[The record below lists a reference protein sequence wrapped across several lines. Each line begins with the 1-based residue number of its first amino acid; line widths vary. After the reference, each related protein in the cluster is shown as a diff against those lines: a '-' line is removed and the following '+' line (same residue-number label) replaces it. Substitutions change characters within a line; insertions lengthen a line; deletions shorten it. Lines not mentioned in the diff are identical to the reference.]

1 VKIYGLE
8 KPSQKLINAKNTINC
23 FHRNHKGISKT
34 KKAAILGAGMMGSAA
49 AWPLSGNGYRVNLIG
64 THLDGEII

>member
-1 VKIYGLE
+1 M
-8 KPSQKLINAKNTINC
+8 
-23 FHRNHKGISKT
+23 
-34 KKAAILGAGMMGSAA
+34 KKATILGAGMMGSAA